1 MILRPMVDFSDFDT
15 RGYRTV
21 DVATGYGRWVSTY
34 EETVEDVMDLAL
46 LDELTEPPWQKLRRT
61 ADLGC
66 GTGRTGAWLR
76 GRGVTGTLDGVDLTP
91 QMLAV
96 AREKGVHD
104 RLVEGDVRATG
115 LESGAYDLVISSL
128 IDEHLPD
135 LAPYYAETW
144 RLAAEG
150 AHCVVVAFHPHFIMA
165 SGMPTHFTDA
175 SGEHIAIS
183 THIHLFSDHVTAAL
197 AAGWRLVEM
206 REGIVDARWLAR
218 KPKWEKYRGH
228 PVSAALVWRK
238 ETCATGGAA
247 MNGCVGARSN
257 T

>member
-1 MILRPMVDFSDFDT
+1 MSRTAGRPAVILPRMPSFSDFDT

-34 EETVEDVMDLAL
+34 EDTVEDVMDLAL
-46 LDELTEPPWQKLRRT
+46 LAELTVPTWSGARRT

-76 GRGVTGTLDGVDLTP
+76 QRGVTGTLDGVDLTP
-91 QMLAV
+91 QMLER
-96 AREKGVHD
+96 ARARGAHD
-104 RLVEGDVRATG
+104 RLQEGDVRATG

-135 LAPYYAETW
+135 LRPYYREAR
-144 RLAAEG
+144 RLAAPG

-175 SGEHIAIS
+175 SGEDIAIE
-183 THIHLFSDHVTAAL
+183 THVHLLSDHVAAGL
-197 AAGWRLVEM
+197 GAGWRLVEM
-206 REGIVDARWLAR
+206 REGIVDERWLAR
-218 KPKWEKYRGH
+218 KPKWATFRNH
-228 PVSAALVWRK
+228 PVSAALVW
-238 ETCATGGAA
+238 
-247 MNGCVGARSN
+247 AREDG
-257 T
+257 